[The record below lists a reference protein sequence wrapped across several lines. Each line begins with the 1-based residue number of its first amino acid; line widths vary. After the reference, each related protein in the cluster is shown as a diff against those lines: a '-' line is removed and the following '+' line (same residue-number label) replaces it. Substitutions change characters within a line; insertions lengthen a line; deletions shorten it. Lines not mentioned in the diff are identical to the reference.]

1 MDTTKKIV
9 AFGMGVVVIGGLAWF
24 IISRKKSSSQARMS
38 DPLILPPMPMPAEQP
53 MSTVE
58 DLGPYGDPGI
68 QSTGMRVNVSN
79 AKGKGKYRWYGA
91 YASQD
96 RAKLNAAAQIGTVG
110 LINGTETCTISD
122 FWKDSE
128 GRKSAF
134 RCEEKADG
142 SYDIPAGSRFE
153 F

>member
-1 MDTTKKIV
+1 MDTNKKIV

-24 IISRKKSSSQARMS
+24 IMSRKKSSSQARMQ
-38 DPLILPPMPMPAEQP
+38 DPIILPPMPMSEPIN
-53 MSTVE
+53 E
-58 DLGPYGDPGI
+58 DLGPYGDPDI
-68 QSTGMRVNVSN
+68 KSTGMKVNISN

-91 YASQD
+91 YSGQD

-128 GRKSAF
+128 GRKTAF

-142 SYDIPAGSRFE
+142 SYDIPTGSRFE

>member
-24 IISRKKSSSQARMS
+24 IMSRKKSSSQARMS
-38 DPLILPPMPMPAEQP
+38 DPIILPPMPMPD
-53 MSTVE
+53 SSSGVE
-58 DLGPYGDPGI
+58 DLGPYGDPNI
-68 QSTGMRVNVSN
+68 QSTGMKVNISN
-79 AKGKGKYRWYGA
+79 AKGKGKYRWYGV
-91 YASQD
+91 YSGQD

-110 LINGTETCTISD
+110 LINGTETCTISE

-134 RCEEKADG
+134 RCEEKAEG
-142 SYDIPAGSRFE
+142 SYDVPTGSRFE